1 MNLEEYIRTS
11 QYYFYPPDFVTDDDK
26 NNNEESG
33 NEESD
38 NEERK
43 TRTLVFYLNGIFSVY
58 VSLSL
63 STDIEV

>member
-1 MNLEEYIRTS
+1 MNLEGYIRTR

-43 TRTLVFYLNGIFSVY
+43 MKTLVFYLNGIFSVH
-58 VSLSL
+58 VSL